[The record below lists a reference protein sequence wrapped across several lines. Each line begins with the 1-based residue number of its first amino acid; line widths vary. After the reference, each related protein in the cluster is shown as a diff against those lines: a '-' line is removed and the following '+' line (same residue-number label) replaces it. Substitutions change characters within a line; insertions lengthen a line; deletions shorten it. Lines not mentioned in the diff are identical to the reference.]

1 MRLQSTR
8 TPASLFA
15 LFASQY
21 YAVHPLDVIRGPPVD
36 VAIGI
41 PVLTVVVVDRRH
53 RSAAPLI
60 GPMRQR
66 WPRRRR
72 FLLPPAGDLLLAAE
86 QRCKK
91 GALTSP
97 HRHCTTLYIRPLSPF
112 SKPSYTR
119 ISLLVSVMG
128 IRPHLVYL

>member
-72 FLLPPAGDLLLAAE
+72 FLLPPAGETCFLQPNRDAKKELLPLPIDTAPHYIYDLCHPSASLATPGF
-86 QRCKK
+86 RCWL
-91 GALTSP
+91 ALW
-97 HRHCTTLYIRPLSPF
+97 
-112 SKPSYTR
+112 
-119 ISLLVSVMG
+119 G
-128 IRPHLVYL
+128 

>member
-72 FLLPPAGDLLLAAE
+72 FLLPPAGGDLLLAAE

-97 HRHCTTLYIRPLSPF
+97 HRHRTTLYIRP
-112 SKPSYTR
+112 R
-119 ISLLVSVMG
+119 SVT
-128 IRPHLVYL
+128 LQQV